1 MKTAA
6 AAGADMKLTQQ
17 NGKGLRVVWEKA
29 YHRQQMRQTGQ
40 LETQEYICLLYT
52 SPSPRD

>member
-6 AAGADMKLTQQ
+6 AAAADMKLTQQ

-40 LETQEYICLLYT
+40 LETQEYILRIGFDN
-52 SPSPRD
+52 S